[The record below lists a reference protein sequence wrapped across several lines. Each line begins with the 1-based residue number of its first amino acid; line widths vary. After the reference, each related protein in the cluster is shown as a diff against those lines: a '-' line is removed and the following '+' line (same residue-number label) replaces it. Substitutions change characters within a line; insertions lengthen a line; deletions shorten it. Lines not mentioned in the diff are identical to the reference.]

1 VGTGEPSA
9 VGRLEDEGTSGGNEF
24 LKWWAFD
31 AYVQEFR
38 SGDTID
44 LTEHETSIDAG

>member
-1 VGTGEPSA
+1 MV
-9 VGRLEDEGTSGGNEF
+9 D
-24 LKWWAFD
+24 FD

-44 LTEHETSIDAG
+44 LTEHDTSIDAG